1 MKVRAPVSLTLR
13 GVVPTFRKPRRS
25 LRMRIMVS
33 AALGITALI
42 FTLGVIGSQVIQS
55 ATDKVF
61 EERRRTAEHL
71 ANHLDSALAGDA
83 ANLRLLAQSSL
94 MRTDGKN
101 LGPAKHLMKETYPQ
115 MLVFT
120 NSLLLVDQS
129 GRVIWSEPERP
140 GYLGM
145 NLTNLAPVRETLT
158 QGKPR
163 ISGLL
168 WNPAGLPVA
177 VHAHPILDP
186 DGQVK
191 GAIVGEA
198 DLTSKTLLPYVAA
211 VAPVGT
217 EHGVIIDQDGW
228 VLAGTIPD
236 MVFTQ
241 EEHPELFTDL
251 IKKRISTVAV
261 TTRNNSHPGHEPHV
275 MASAPLQNSA
285 WSVSLGQSASEAMW
299 PVTRLRWRITIFGLA
314 AVLIAVVYAWWD
326 AGAVT
331 RPLRKLTAAAE
342 TIAAGDLDIPV
353 QIHLNDEIG
362 TLGAAF
368 ETMRT
373 HLKDSRAELERA
385 LEETKRRERESA
397 ALYRVSREILSSF
410 DLNKILQTVVDQ
422 ARTLLGCDIAL
433 LCLIPDSGGAMQ
445 VRAASGDLP
454 TGSSV
459 MAGHDPCGQ
468 CPLVAELNPAT
479 HLAAPLISGDRVIGA
494 LCIANRQPLEL
505 RPEDES
511 LLRGLAN
518 QAAIAIEHARL
529 YDKVQSLAVF
539 KERERIARE
548 MHDSVSQTLSYLYTQ
563 LRLHQERL
571 PQSTPTDLWAGL
583 NEMASVASA
592 TYDEVRQ
599 AIFGL
604 RATPTPRE
612 GLISAI
618 AGSLRDFSARTGIP
632 AELEGDAVG
641 SAVFSPQAEAQ
652 LIRIIQEALN
662 NIAKHSRAHRACVRI
677 DSEGQYARVT
687 IQDDGIGFDPHQGP
701 GANSSSFGLLTMRE
715 RAESIGGTLE
725 IQSAPGKGTEVVARI
740 PLART

>member
-1 MKVRAPVSLTLR
+1 M
-13 GVVPTFRKPRRS
+13 
-25 LRMRIMVS
+25 IS

-83 ANLRLLAQSSL
+83 ANIRLLAQSSL
-94 MRTDGKN
+94 VRANGQN
-101 LGPAKHLMKETYPQ
+101 LGQAKHLMRETYPQ

-129 GRVIWSEPERP
+129 GQVVWSEPERP
-140 GYLGM
+140 GYLGLNFM
-145 NLTNLAPVRETLT
+145 DLAPVREALA
-158 QGKPR
+158 QGQPK

-177 VHAHPILDP
+177 VHVHPILDP

-198 DLTSKTLLPYVAA
+198 DLTSRTLLPYVAA
-211 VAPVGT
+211 VEPVGT

-228 VLAGTIPD
+228 VLASTIPN

-261 TTRNNSHPGHEPHV
+261 TTGNDKHPSHQPHV

-285 WSVSLGQSASEAMW
+285 WSVSLGQSVSEAMW
-299 PVTRLRWRITIFGLA
+299 PVIRLRWRITLFGVA
-314 AVLIAVVYAWWD
+314 AVLIAVGYAWWD

-331 RPLRKLTAAAE
+331 RPLRKLTIAAE
-342 TIAAGDLDIPV
+342 TMSAGVLDTPV
-353 QIHLNDEIG
+353 QIDLQDEIG

-373 HLKDSRAELERA
+373 RLKDSRAELERA

-410 DLNKILQTVVDQ
+410 DLDKILQAVVDQ
-422 ARTLLGCDIAL
+422 ARTLLVCDITL
-433 LCLIPDSGGAMQ
+433 LCLIPDSGGSMQ

-454 TGSSV
+454 AGSSR
-459 MAGHDPCGQ
+459 AGDQDPCGR
-468 CPLVAELNPAT
+468 CPLVTELNPAT
-479 HLAAPLISGDRVIGA
+479 HLAAPLITGDQVIGA
-494 LCIANRQPLEL
+494 LRVANREPLEL

-529 YDKVQSLAVF
+529 YNKVQSLAVF

-571 PQSTPTDLWAGL
+571 PQSNPTDLWAGL

-604 RATPTPRE
+604 RATPTTRE

-662 NIAKHSRAHRACVRI
+662 NVARHSRAQRACIRI
-677 DSEGQYARVT
+677 DSEGQQARVT
-687 IQDDGIGFDPHQGP
+687 IEDDGVGFETEQGP
-701 GANSSSFGLLTMRE
+701 GTKSSSFGLLTMRE
-715 RAESIGGTLE
+715 RAESIGGSLE
-725 IQSAPGKGTEVVARI
+725 IQSAPGQGTKVLARI
-740 PLART
+740 PLARL